1 MVSALPLSGKA
12 HDLRNRGVVLVRTG
26 RGAGLTEWTEGAT
39 GKRSYEEKRAR
50 DQSLGAE
57 LSIRGAL
64 QKSLHRSDAATQ
76 QL

>member
-1 MVSALPLSGKA
+1 M
-12 HDLRNRGVVLVRTG
+12 RTG